1 MAFFDK
7 DSLSEFGL
15 WKEEGYAEY
24 IAGGSSIE
32 LDEGLKIFNNTSSL
46 EYAPH
51 IEYFKYWFAVRHLIL
66 NKKMTFKE
74 ILNSKLKLPDVLE
87 EAKNASMDFS
97 EEQIPLQL

>member
-51 IEYFKYWFAVRHLIL
+51 IEYFKYWFAVHYLIL
-66 NKKMTFKE
+66 NKNMTFKE

-87 EAKNASMDFS
+87 EAQRVRVDVTKELTSS
-97 EEQIPLQL
+97 